1 MISFWLYFLIKKGR
15 LIKLKEK
22 FFRQNGGLILQQQL
36 STMEVSSETT
46 KIYTAKDLK
55 KATNNY
61 DASRIIGQGGYGV
74 VYKGFLQNNK
84 VVAIKKSKTVDQEQ
98 IEQFIT
104 EVVVLIQVNHRNV
117 VQLLGCCLETRV
129 PLLVYEFV
137 PNSTLFKHIHHA
149 STISWETRL
158 RIAIEIA
165 DALSYLHSA
174 ASIPIIHRD
183 IKSTNILLD
192 DDFTA
197 KVSDFGTSR
206 LVPRGQKQLPT
217 VVQGTL
223 GYLDP
228 EYMQTNQFTEK
239 SDVYSFGV
247 ILVELLTGQKVL
259 SLLRPIEQRSLAMYL
274 LCALKEDRL
283 FEILEKR
290 IMDEGNMEQLKDFA
304 KLAAKCLE
312 VKGDE
317 RPTMKEVAIELYGLR
332 KMKQRLWDNDE
343 SNLMEET
350 GPLIGEC

>member
-1 MISFWLYFLIKKGR
+1 M
-15 LIKLKEK
+15 
-22 FFRQNGGLILQQQL
+22 
-36 STMEVSSETT
+36 
-46 KIYTAKDLK
+46 
-55 KATNNY
+55 
-61 DASRIIGQGGYGV
+61 RI
-74 VYKGFLQNNK
+74 
-84 VVAIKKSKTVDQEQ
+84 TVE
-98 IEQFIT
+98 IT
-104 EVVVLIQVNHRNV
+104 
-117 VQLLGCCLETRV
+117 
-129 PLLVYEFV
+129 
-137 PNSTLFKHIHHA
+137 
-149 STISWETRL
+149 
-158 RIAIEIA
+158 
-165 DALSYLHSA
+165 DALSYLHST

-259 SLLRPIEQRSLAMYL
+259 SLLRPMEQRSLAMYL

-290 IMDEGNMEQLKDFA
+290 IMDGGNMEQLKDFA

-317 RPTMKEVAIELYGLR
+317 RPTMKEVAIELYGLT

-343 SNLMEET
+343 STLMEET

>member
-1 MISFWLYFLIKKGR
+1 
-15 LIKLKEK
+15 
-22 FFRQNGGLILQQQL
+22 
-36 STMEVSSETT
+36 MEGYSETT

-247 ILVELLTGQKVL
+247 VLVELLTGQKVL
-259 SLLRPIEQRSLAMYL
+259 SLLRPMEQRSLAMYL

-290 IMDEGNMEQLKDFA
+290 IMDEGNTEQLKEFA
-304 KLAAKCLE
+304 NLAAKCLE

-332 KMKQRLWDNDE
+332 KMKHLWDNDE
-343 SNLMEET
+343 SNFMEET
-350 GPLIGEC
+350 GPVSGEC

>member
-1 MISFWLYFLIKKGR
+1 MCLLMVTIEFLFLTSFADINECEHPAHNNCIKAKDCVNTKGNYTCRCPKWYHGDGRKGGEGCIPEPLLMLKIAGVAVISLIAILVISFWLYFLIKKRR
-15 LIKLKEK
+15 LVKLKEK

-36 STMEVSSETT
+36 STMEGSSETT

-61 DASRIIGQGGYGV
+61 DASRIIGQGGYGL
-74 VYKGFLQNNK
+74 VYKGFLENNK
-84 VVAIKKSKTVDQEQ
+84 VVAIKKSKT
-98 IEQFIT
+98 
-104 EVVVLIQVNHRNV
+104 
-117 VQLLGCCLETRV
+117 
-129 PLLVYEFV
+129 
-137 PNSTLFKHIHHA
+137 
-149 STISWETRL
+149 
-158 RIAIEIA
+158 
-165 DALSYLHSA
+165 
-174 ASIPIIHRD
+174 
-183 IKSTNILLD
+183 STNVLLD
-192 DDFTA
+192 DDFAA

-247 ILVELLTGQKVL
+247 VLVELLTGQKVL
-259 SLLRPIEQRSLAMYL
+259 SLVRPMEQRSLAMYL

-290 IMDEGNMEQLKDFA
+290 IMDEGNMEQLKEFA

-312 VKGDE
+312 VKGVE

-332 KMKQRLWDNDE
+332 KMKNHLWDNDE